1 MKVKKYVKPPHS
13 HYIKFMGFRFM
24 ENQSFRGLLDK
35 QNQVLQMMSNL
46 GNDSDTLGLLK
57 SC

>member
-13 HYIKFMGFRFM
+13 HYITFMGFRFM

-35 QNQVLQMMSNL
+35 QKQVLQMMSNR
-46 GNDSDTLGLLK
+46 GNDNDTLGLLK